1 MSKALTPRQ
10 ARPAARSMSPR
21 PKSDKPANTT
31 ISVRLDDDT
40 MAVLNRLSDET
51 EHTVGKLARKYIL
64 KGLQADGLIKKIL
77 KKD

>member
-1 MSKALTPRQ
+1 MGLTPRT
-10 ARPAARSMSPR
+10 ALPASRPMSPR

-51 EHTVGKLARKYIL
+51 EHTVGKLARRYIL
-64 KGLQADGLIKKIL
+64 KGLEADGLIKKSA
-77 KKD
+77 KRD

>member
-1 MSKALTPRQ
+1 MTPRT
-10 ARPAARSMSPR
+10 ARPASRSMSPR

-64 KGLQADGLIKKIL
+64 IGLQSEGLIKKSV
-77 KKD
+77 KKN